1 MDAFAFL
8 EMLRAKRNSIDPEL
22 GVPYFSAEGKRLR
35 RKAVKRKPGKRGEPV
50 AGTGKW
56 KYRMPKHY
64 DCECRVCAPGTR
76 TRQNRNALRFED
88 KAN

>member
-1 MDAFAFL
+1 MDFMEFMRA
-8 EMLRAKRNSIDPEL
+8 LRDKNYSVEPDGI
-22 GVPYFSAEGKRLR
+22 PYFSAEGKARR
-35 RKAVKRKPGKRGEPV
+35 RKAVKRKPVTRGEPV